1 MPPSMARCAA
11 AASMPSP
18 RRIGTLRW
26 RSMSKEFGTAAKR
39 RCRPCVAQGAAVSS
53 TSPRSPRPTAC
64 PSPFNSMALT
74 GRVALVSGAGGGI
87 GRAISLAF
95 VEVGAAVACCDIDLR
110 SAEETARLVQHAG
123 GRTIAR
129 RCDVAVE
136 SESQA
141 AVAAAHDAFGR
152 LDVLVSGAAPYDPS
166 GTVLETSLADWE
178 RVLAVNLIGS
188 FLLSRAALPR
198 MIAGG
203 GGSIIFISSQLGRVG
218 SAGRAAYC
226 ATKGALIQLA
236 KVMAIDHA
244 AQNIRVNTLSPGA
257 VETQRTLKRYGSF
270 AAANEQIGGKHLTGR
285 LGRPEEIAGAAIYL
299 ASDAASFVTGSDL
312 LVDGG
317 YTAI

>member
-1 MPPSMARCAA
+1 MM
-11 AASMPSP
+11 
-18 RRIGTLRW
+18 
-26 RSMSKEFGTAAKR
+26 
-39 RCRPCVAQGAAVSS
+39 
-53 TSPRSPRPTAC
+53 
-64 PSPFNSMALT
+64 LT

-95 VEVGAAVACCDIDLR
+95 VEAGAAVACCDIDLR
-110 SAEETARLVQHAG
+110 SAEETARLVQNAG
-123 GRTIAR
+123 GRAIAR

-136 SESQA
+136 DESVA
-141 AVAAAHDAFGR
+141 VVAAAHDAFGR
-152 LDVLVSGAAPYDPS
+152 LDMLVSGAAPYDPS

-178 RVLAVNLIGS
+178 RVLAVNLTGS

-203 GGSIIFISSQLGRVG
+203 GGSIIFIASQLGRVG
-218 SAGRAAYC
+218 SGGRAAYC

-257 VETQRTLKRYGSF
+257 VETQRTLDRYGSF
-270 AAANEQIGGKHLTGR
+270 EAARERLGPKHLLGR
-285 LGRPEEIAGAAIYL
+285 LGHPQEIAAAAVFL
-299 ASDAASFVTGSDL
+299 ASDGASFVTGSDL

>member
-1 MPPSMARCAA
+1 
-11 AASMPSP
+11 
-18 RRIGTLRW
+18 
-26 RSMSKEFGTAAKR
+26 MS
-39 RCRPCVAQGAAVSS
+39 
-53 TSPRSPRPTAC
+53 
-64 PSPFNSMALT
+64 LT

-110 SAEETARLVQHAG
+110 SAEETARLVQNAG
-123 GRTIAR
+123 GRATAR

-136 SESQA
+136 AESQA
-141 AVAAAHDAFGR
+141 VVAAAHDAFGR
-152 LDVLVSGAAPYDPS
+152 LDILVSGAAPYDPS

-178 RVLAVNLIGS
+178 RVLAVNLTGS

-203 GGSIIFISSQLGRVG
+203 GGSIIFIASQLGRVG
-218 SAGRAAYC
+218 SGGRAAYC

-244 AQNIRVNTLSPGA
+244 ALNIRVNTLSPGA
-257 VETQRTLKRYGSF
+257 VETQRTLDRYGSF
-270 AAANEQIGGKHLTGR
+270 EAARERLGSKHLLGR
-285 LGRPEEIAGAAIYL
+285 LGRPQEIAAAAVFL
-299 ASDAASFVTGSDL
+299 ASDGASFVTGSDL